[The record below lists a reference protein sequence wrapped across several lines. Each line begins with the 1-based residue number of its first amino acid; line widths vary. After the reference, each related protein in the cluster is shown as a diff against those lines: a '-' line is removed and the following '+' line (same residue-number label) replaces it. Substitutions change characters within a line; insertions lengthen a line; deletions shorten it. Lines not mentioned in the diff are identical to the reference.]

1 MAYNISEKI
10 ISFHIVEGEMEP
22 QNLIGIKIDQT
33 LTQDAT
39 GTLSYLQFEAM
50 GVPRVKTELS
60 VSYVDHNTLQTS
72 FENADDHKYLQSVA
86 EKYGI
91 VFSRPGNG
99 ICHQLHLERFGIPGK
114 TLLGSDSHT
123 PTGGG
128 IGMISIGAG
137 GLDVALAMAGE
148 PFYLKMPN
156 IVEVCLDGE
165 LPEWVSAKDVIL
177 ELLRRLSVKGGVNKI
192 FEFTGKGIESL
203 SVPER
208 ATITNM
214 GTELGATTSIFPSDN
229 ITKKFLESEGRG
241 NQWEK
246 LVADKNAEYSETI
259 TIDLDK
265 LEPMIA
271 KPHMPDNVV
280 KVSEIEGTKV
290 SQVAIGSCTNS
301 SYKDLSLVAQV
312 LKGKTVHRDVS
323 LVISPGSKQ
332 VLTKIVEDGLFQY
345 IVDSGARMLE
355 CTCGPCIGM
364 GQAPQSEGTS
374 LRTFNRNFKG
384 RSGTK
389 DADIYLVSP
398 EVAIASAIN
407 GVITDPRK
415 LGKYPKTGMP
425 DKFYINDN
433 MFIFPPKDGKNVEI
447 VRGPNIKPVPRN
459 EKLKDPLKGSVL
471 LKTGDN
477 ITTDD
482 IMPAGAKILPL
493 RSNIPKISEYTF
505 ERIDKDFATRA
516 KEKGGGFI
524 VGGTNYGQGSSREH
538 AAIAPMYLGIRAV
551 IAKSFARI
559 HQANLVN
566 FGIVP
571 LTFSN
576 EKDYDKIDFGDELVI
591 EIGDF
596 SNVVC
601 KNLTKKESYKLSK
614 SLLGRD
620 LELLKAGGAL
630 NYVYEKMRR

>member
-1 MAYNISEKI
+1 MGYNVSEKI
-10 ISFHIVEGEMEP
+10 ILSHLVEGEM
-22 QNLIGIKIDQT
+22 QSQSLIGIRIDQT

-39 GTLSYLQFEAM
+39 GTLAYLQFEAM
-50 GVPRVKTELS
+50 GVPKVKTELS

-72 FENADDHKYLQSVA
+72 FENADDHRYLQSVA
-86 EKYGI
+86 KKYGL

-99 ICHQLHLERFGIPGK
+99 ICHHLLLATFGIPGK

-128 IGMISIGAG
+128 IGMISMGAG

-156 IVEVCLDGE
+156 IIEVCLDGE
-165 LPEWVSAKDVIL
+165 LSEWTSAKDVIL

-192 FEFTGKGIESL
+192 FEFAGKGIENL

-214 GTELGATTSIFPSDN
+214 GTELGATTSIFPSDK
-229 ITKKFLESEGRG
+229 ITKKFMESEDRG
-241 NQWEK
+241 NQWQRIE
-246 LVADKNAEYSETI
+246 ADSTVGYSESI
-259 TIDLDK
+259 SIDLDK

-280 KVSEIEGTKV
+280 KISEIEGTKV

-301 SYKDLSLVAQV
+301 SYKDLALVSEV
-312 LKGKTVHRDVS
+312 LKGKTVHPNVS
-323 LVISPGSKQ
+323 LVVSPGSKQ
-332 VLTKIVEDGLFQY
+332 VLSMITRDGHLKH
-345 IVDSGARMLE
+345 IVDAGGRILE

-364 GQAPQSEGTS
+364 GQAPNSKGTS

-398 EVAIASAIN
+398 EVAVAAALY

-415 LGKYPKTGMP
+415 LGKYPKVEMP
-425 DKFYINDN
+425 KKFEINDN
-433 MFIFPPKDGKNVEI
+433 MFIFPTESGKDVEI
-447 VRGPNIKPVPRN
+447 IRGPNIKPVPRN
-459 EKLKDPLKGSVL
+459 ESLNDPLKGSVL

-505 ERIDKDFATRA
+505 ERIDKDFPSRA
-516 KEKGGGFI
+516 KAKGGGFI
-524 VGGTNYGQGSSREH
+524 IGGSNYGQGSSREH
-538 AAIAPMYLGIRAV
+538 AAIAPMFLGVKAV

-559 HQANLVN
+559 HHANLVN

-571 LTFSN
+571 LTFSD
-576 EKDYDKIDFGDELVI
+576 EKDYDRIDFGDELVI

-596 SNVVC
+596 SNIIC
-601 KNLTKKESYKLSK
+601 KNTIKKESYKLNK
-614 SLLGRD
+614 NLLGRD

-630 NYVYEKMRR
+630 NYVYNKMRR

>member
-1 MAYNISEKI
+1 MAYNVSEKI
-10 ISFHIVEGEMEP
+10 ISSHLVEGEMES
-22 QNLIGIKIDQT
+22 QSLIGIRIDQT

-39 GTLSYLQFEAM
+39 GTLAYLQFEAM
-50 GVPRVKTELS
+50 GVPKIRTELS

-72 FENADDHKYLQSVA
+72 FENADDHIYLQSVA
-86 EKYGI
+86 KKYGL

-99 ICHQLHLERFGIPGK
+99 ICHQLHLERFGVPGK

-148 PFYLKMPN
+148 PFYLKMPK

-165 LPEWVSAKDVIL
+165 LSEWVSAKDVIL

-214 GTELGATTSIFPSDN
+214 GAELGATTSIFPSDN

-241 NQWEK
+241 DQWKK
-246 LVADKNAEYSETI
+246 LGADNDAGYSETI
-259 TIDLDK
+259 SIDLSK

-280 KVSEIEGTKV
+280 TVSEIEGTRV

-301 SYKDLSLVAQV
+301 SYKDLSLVAHA
-312 LKGKTVHRDVS
+312 LKGKTVHPDVS
-323 LVISPGSKQ
+323 LVVSPGSKQ
-332 VLTKIVEDGLFQY
+332 VLTKIVENGLFQY
-345 IVDSGARMLE
+345 IVDSGARILE

-364 GQAPQSEGTS
+364 GQAPQSGGTS

-398 EVAIASAIN
+398 EVAVASALK

-415 LGKYPKTGMP
+415 LGKYPKTLMP
-425 DKFYINDN
+425 NKFDIKDN

-459 EKLKDPLKGSVL
+459 EKLKDPLKGSVI

-505 ERIDKDFATRA
+505 ERIDKDFAARA

-524 VGGTNYGQGSSREH
+524 VGGANYGQGSSREH
-538 AAIAPMYLGIRAV
+538 AAIAPMYLGVSAV
-551 IAKSFARI
+551 ITKSFARI
-559 HQANLVN
+559 HQANLIN

-576 EKDYDKIDFGDELVI
+576 EKDYERIDFGDELVI

-596 SNVVC
+596 SNIVC
-601 KNLTKKESYKLSK
+601 KNIKKKESYKLSNN
-614 SLLGRD
+614 LIGRD

>member
-1 MAYNISEKI
+1 
-10 ISFHIVEGEMEP
+10 
-22 QNLIGIKIDQT
+22 
-33 LTQDAT
+33 
-39 GTLSYLQFEAM
+39 
-50 GVPRVKTELS
+50 
-60 VSYVDHNTLQTS
+60 
-72 FENADDHKYLQSVA
+72 
-86 EKYGI
+86 
-91 VFSRPGNG
+91 
-99 ICHQLHLERFGIPGK
+99 
-114 TLLGSDSHT
+114 
-123 PTGGG
+123 
-128 IGMISIGAG
+128 
-137 GLDVALAMAGE
+137 
-148 PFYLKMPN
+148 
-156 IVEVCLDGE
+156 
-165 LPEWVSAKDVIL
+165 
-177 ELLRRLSVKGGVNKI
+177 
-192 FEFTGKGIESL
+192 
-203 SVPER
+203 
-208 ATITNM
+208 
-214 GTELGATTSIFPSDN
+214 
-229 ITKKFLESEGRG
+229 
-241 NQWEK
+241 
-246 LVADKNAEYSETI
+246 
-259 TIDLDK
+259 
-265 LEPMIA
+265 
-271 KPHMPDNVV
+271 
-280 KVSEIEGTKV
+280 
-290 SQVAIGSCTNS
+290 
-301 SYKDLSLVAQV
+301 
-312 LKGKTVHRDVS
+312 
-323 LVISPGSKQ
+323 
-332 VLTKIVEDGLFQY
+332 
-345 IVDSGARMLE
+345 
-355 CTCGPCIGM
+355 M

-398 EVAIASAIN
+398 EVAIASALN

>member
-1 MAYNISEKI
+1 MAHNVSEKI
-10 ISFHIVEGEMEP
+10 ISSHLVEGEMES
-22 QNLIGIKIDQT
+22 QSLIGIRIDQT

-39 GTLSYLQFEAM
+39 GTLAYLQFEAM
-50 GVPRVKTELS
+50 GVPKIRTELS

-72 FENADDHKYLQSVA
+72 FENADDHIYLQSVA
-86 EKYGI
+86 KKYGL

-99 ICHQLHLERFGIPGK
+99 ICHQLHLERFGVPGK

-148 PFYLKMPN
+148 PFYLKMPK

-165 LPEWVSAKDVIL
+165 LSEWVSAKDVIL

-214 GTELGATTSIFPSDN
+214 GAELGATTSIFPSDN

-241 NQWEK
+241 DQWKK
-246 LVADKNAEYSETI
+246 LGADNDAGYSETI
-259 TIDLDK
+259 SIDLSK

-280 KVSEIEGTKV
+280 TVSEIEGTRV

-301 SYKDLSLVAQV
+301 SYKDLSLVAHA
-312 LKGKTVHRDVS
+312 LKGKTVHPDVS
-323 LVISPGSKQ
+323 LVVSPGSKQ
-332 VLTKIVEDGLFQY
+332 VLTKIVENGLFQY
-345 IVDSGARMLE
+345 IVDSGARILE

-364 GQAPQSEGTS
+364 GQAPQSGGTS

-398 EVAIASAIN
+398 EVAVASALK

-415 LGKYPKTGMP
+415 LGKYPKTLMP
-425 DKFYINDN
+425 NKFDIKDN

-459 EKLKDPLKGSVL
+459 EKLKDPLKGSVI

-505 ERIDKDFATRA
+505 ERIDKDFAARA

-524 VGGTNYGQGSSREH
+524 VGGANYGQGSSREH
-538 AAIAPMYLGIRAV
+538 AAIAPMYLGVSAV
-551 IAKSFARI
+551 ITKSFARI
-559 HQANLVN
+559 HQANLIN

-576 EKDYDKIDFGDELVI
+576 EKDYERIDFGDELVI

-596 SNVVC
+596 SNIVC
-601 KNLTKKESYKLSK
+601 KNIKKKESYKLSNN
-614 SLLGRD
+614 LIGRD